1 MKDAH
6 TPEWVHNAVFY
17 QIFPD
22 RFAKSTRVPKPS
34 GIEAWDSPPT
44 RYGYKGG
51 DLFGV
56 AEKLPYLRDLG
67 ITALYFNPIFQSAS
81 NHRYHTQDYYQVDP
95 LLGGNPAFEALVT
108 AAHALD
114 IRIVLDGV
122 FNHASRGFYQF
133 QQALENGSASPY
145 LDWFHFDRDRLSPGV
160 GPWAYPEPETRADMI
175 DSASGRDDHLP
186 IRDGN
191 AIARYGYDAWWDI
204 PALPKLNTDCEAV
217 REFILDVAE
226 YWIQRGA
233 DGWRLDVPEEIDDD
247 EFWRTFRTRVK
258 AANPE
263 AYIVG
268 EIWTEADRW
277 LQGDQFD
284 AVMNYVFNRISYR
297 YFGADCIS
305 EEYGSPGGQTL
316 TPMTAADM
324 AVELPALLDRYAPDV
339 TRAQLN
345 LLSSHDE
352 PRFVNVVSGDRA
364 AFRLATAFQLT
375 LPGAPC
381 IYYGDE
387 LGMEGG
393 YDPDCRRT
401 FPADE
406 TALDHET
413 FEWTKTLIALR
424 REYEALRTG
433 DFRVAIVDRRTFGYV
448 RCTSDT
454 WALVLFNAGRDAWA
468 GDVELEAALGAQ
480 VSVAR
485 DDTAAGPDRTATDRL
500 QPEAR
505 VVFGGDGSTSV
516 PLKNGTLTGLK
527 LEPQS
532 LVIAVGRY
540 R

>member
-1 MKDAH
+1 MKH
-6 TPEWVHNAVFY
+6 IRTPNWVQNAVFY

-22 RFAKSTRVPKPS
+22 RFARSGRASKPS
-34 GIEAWDSPPT
+34 GLEPWNEPPT

-56 AEKLPYLRDLG
+56 AEKLPYLKDLG

-95 LLGGNPAFEALVT
+95 LLGGNSAFEALVT
-108 AAHALD
+108 AAHTLD

-145 LDWFHFDRDRLSPGV
+145 LDWFHFDTDRLAPGV
-160 GPWAYPEPETRADMI
+160 GPWAYPEAQTRSDMI
-175 DSASGRDDHLP
+175 DSASGREDVLP

-191 AIARYGYDAWWDI
+191 SIERYGYDAWWDI
-204 PALPKLNTDCEAV
+204 PALPKLNTECPAV
-217 REFILDVAE
+217 RDFILDVAE

-247 EFWRTFRTRVK
+247 EFWREFRIRVK
-258 AANPE
+258 RANPD

-284 AVMNYVFNRISYR
+284 AVMNYVFNRMSYR
-297 YFGADCIS
+297 FFGADCIS
-305 EEYGSPGGQTL
+305 EEFGSPGGQTL
-316 TPMTAADM
+316 VPMDAQDM
-324 AVELPALLDRYAPDV
+324 AQELPALLDRYDAEV

-352 PRFVNVVSGDRA
+352 PRFVNVVSGDAA
-364 AFRLATAFQLT
+364 AFRLATAFQMT

-393 YDPDCRRT
+393 YDPDCRKT
-401 FPADE
+401 FPEDE
-406 TALDHET
+406 RPLDPDT
-413 FEWTKTLIALR
+413 LEWTRSMIALR
-424 REYEALRTG
+424 HEVEVLRSG
-433 DFRVAIVDRRTFGYV
+433 DLRVAVADGQTFGYL
-448 RCTSDT
+448 RCGDSD
-454 WALVLFNAGRDAWA
+454 WALVAFNAGRKPWTGDIDLASVRSGQLHHEATVLFASPA
-468 GDVELEAALGAQ
+468 GALLSSGDRPSIPVHDGVLRDVELPPQSVTVVVG
-480 VSVAR
+480 SVAH
-485 DDTAAGPDRTATDRL
+485 
-500 QPEAR
+500 
-505 VVFGGDGSTSV
+505 
-516 PLKNGTLTGLK
+516 N
-527 LEPQS
+527 
-532 LVIAVGRY
+532 
-540 R
+540 